1 MNPDEIRSD
10 DLEESEELEETEPD
24 NEPYDDTDDEPEE
37 EVPALDPPLFSVNTV
52 IDAKIQQE
60 ASEAVAA
67 KSAKYVSYGCLALV
81 ILAFGFLVYQYIV
94 ARSTSSL
101 VLMIG
106 AGLVVAYLIYSQIT
120 MPKKALERWEASI
133 RRSFGASELHV
144 TTEFYPLSLAQTVK
158 EDGSVNVQGYSE
170 LSDLRESE
178 HLFLLRR
185 TQQQWFFVAKDGF
198 TAGTA
203 DEFRK
208 FISERIP
215 TQTKK

>member
-1 MNPDEIRSD
+1 MNPDEIRS
-10 DLEESEELEETEPD
+10 EELEETELD
-24 NEPYDDTDDEPEE
+24 DELYDDEAEE

-60 ASEAVAA
+60 ASETVAA
-67 KSAKYVSYGCLALV
+67 KSAKYVSYACLGLV
-81 ILAFGFLVYQYIV
+81 ILAFGFLVYQYIMV
-94 ARSTSSL
+94 RSTSSL

-185 TQQQWFFVAKDGF
+185 SQQQWFFIAKDGF

>member
-10 DLEESEELEETEPD
+10 ELEESEELEETEL
-24 NEPYDDTDDEPEE
+24 DDELYDDEPEE
-37 EVPALDPPLFSVNTV
+37 EVPVLDPPLFSVNTV
-52 IDAKIQQE
+52 INAKIQQE
-60 ASEAVAA
+60 ASETVAA

-81 ILAFGFLVYQYIV
+81 ILAFGFLVYQYIMV
-94 ARSTSSL
+94 RTTSSL

-120 MPKKALERWEASI
+120 MPKKSLERWEASI
-133 RRSFGASELHV
+133 RRSFGTNELHV
-144 TTEFYPLSLAQTVK
+144 TTEFYPLSLAQTVR

-170 LSDLRESE
+170 LNELRESE

-185 TQQQWFFVAKDGF
+185 TQQQWFFIAKDGF

-208 FISERIP
+208 FISARIP

>member
-10 DLEESEELEETEPD
+10 ELEESAEPEETEL
-24 NEPYDDTDDEPEE
+24 DDELYDDEPEE

-60 ASEAVAA
+60 ASETVAA
-67 KSAKYVSYGCLALV
+67 KSAKYVSYACLGLV
-81 ILAFGFLVYQYIV
+81 ILAFGFLVYQYIMV
-94 ARSTSSL
+94 RSTSSL

>member
-1 MNPDEIRSD
+1 MNPDEIRSE
-10 DLEESEELEETEPD
+10 DLEESEELEETEL
-24 NEPYDDTDDEPEE
+24 DDELYDDEPEE

-60 ASEAVAA
+60 ASETVAA
-67 KSAKYVSYGCLALV
+67 KSAKYVSYACLGLV
-81 ILAFGFLVYQYIV
+81 ILAFGFLVYQYIMV
-94 ARSTSSL
+94 RSTSSL

-185 TQQQWFFVAKDGF
+185 SQQQWFFIAKDGF

>member
-10 DLEESEELEETEPD
+10 ELEESEELEETEPD
-24 NEPYDDTDDEPEE
+24 GELYDDEPEE

-60 ASEAVAA
+60 ASETVAA
-67 KSAKYVSYGCLALV
+67 KSAKYVSYACLGLV
-81 ILAFGFLVYQYIV
+81 ILAFGFLVYQYIM

-185 TQQQWFFVAKDGF
+185 SQQQWFFIAKDGF

>member
-10 DLEESEELEETEPD
+10 ELEESAEPEETDLDDEL
-24 NEPYDDTDDEPEE
+24 YDDAPEE

-60 ASEAVAA
+60 ASEAVAV

-208 FISERIP
+208 FISARIP

>member
-10 DLEESEELEETEPD
+10 ELEESEELEETEPD
-24 NEPYDDTDDEPEE
+24 GELCDDEPEE

-60 ASEAVAA
+60 ASETVAA
-67 KSAKYVSYGCLALV
+67 KSAKYVSYACLGLV
-81 ILAFGFLVYQYIV
+81 ILAFGFLVYQYIMV
-94 ARSTSSL
+94 RSTSSL

-185 TQQQWFFVAKDGF
+185 SQQQWFFIAKDGF

>member
-1 MNPDEIRSD
+1 MNPDEIRSEE
-10 DLEESEELEETEPD
+10 LEESEELKETEL
-24 NEPYDDTDDEPEE
+24 DDELYDDEPEE

-60 ASEAVAA
+60 ASETVAA
-67 KSAKYVSYGCLALV
+67 KSAKYVSYACLGLV
-81 ILAFGFLVYQYIV
+81 ILAFGFLVYQYIM

-101 VLMIG
+101 VLMVG

-185 TQQQWFFVAKDGF
+185 SQQQWFFIAKDGF

>member
-1 MNPDEIRSD
+1 MNPDEIRS
-10 DLEESEELEETEPD
+10 EELEETEL
-24 NEPYDDTDDEPEE
+24 DDELYDDEPEE
-37 EVPALDPPLFSVNTV
+37 KVPALDPPLFSVNTV

-60 ASEAVAA
+60 ASETVAA
-67 KSAKYVSYGCLALV
+67 KSAKYVSYACLGLV
-81 ILAFGFLVYQYIV
+81 ILAFGFLVYQYIM

-101 VLMIG
+101 VLMVG

-144 TTEFYPLSLAQTVK
+144 TTKFYPLSLAQTVK

-185 TQQQWFFVAKDGF
+185 SQQQWFFIAKDGF